1 MTITAEDHILYLN
14 RSEVEIACNSIDP
27 VAVIRDVFKLHGSGQ
42 VIFLMRPTYPGQM
55 ITMNR

>member
-42 VIFLMRPTYPGQM
+42 VILPDESLP
-55 ITMNR
+55 ILDK